1 MPNIL
6 VIGGGTGLTTA
17 YMLENVMGFNVTLA
31 EKSER
36 YGGHINSL
44 DFGDHG
50 IAEGGAEFI
59 GAPESYPNVHKLFS
73 ILGVKL
79 KRFELN
85 ADLHKVSIEH
95 GKDDHLVLPPVYHSA
110 EKNKHSFSEFFS
122 CFSADDES
130 QKEIR
135 IDFGTL
141 LNKFSDLLKL
151 EWEILRAEHER
162 EPDDIHEVQTL
173 EEFMEGFKKKN
184 MGFKEEELDD
194 FSNRILYP
202 IVGAAW
208 GIPISEAKKFCA
220 FYAMNYLALS
230 KDWYDAPS
238 GLSSY
243 MEAMTTQCKNL
254 DMRLNTEVTKL
265 IAITDSK
272 SIKYQAMLRDG
283 TLMKTEN
290 GEPMLF
296 DDVVISTPAYATAAI
311 LPDIDAQDMQDL
323 KKALKKVR
331 YYDTTLAF
339 HLDPRYAPPRGTVV
353 HTRVEG
359 DLAANTAQKDWKAKN
374 RATPVKKTW
383 VLPGQPMPNNILKT
397 EHYKHPFMDKNY
409 FIAQQK
415 LHTMQKKYG
424 LYFGGILGWKGDSH
438 EDGTIA
444 ALQAARSI
452 HLKHDRAPAAN
463 WRLQNFLDENSYVIE
478 RNNQLSV
485 DEVNRRTCTLF

>member
-17 YMLENVMGFNVTLA
+17 YMLENVMGFNITLA

-44 DFGDHG
+44 NFGDHG

-73 ILGVKL
+73 MLGVKL

-110 EKNKHSFSEFFS
+110 EKNNHSLSDFFG
-122 CFSADDES
+122 CFFTDHNAS

-141 LNKFSDLLKL
+141 LNKFSDLLTL
-151 EWEILRAEHER
+151 EWEILRAQHER
-162 EPDDIHEVQTL
+162 EPENINEVQTL

-184 MGFKEEELDD
+184 PGFKEEDID
-194 FSNRILYP
+194 NFSNRVLYP

-243 MEAMTTQCKNL
+243 MDAMKAQCKNL

-265 IAITDSK
+265 IPITDSE
-272 SIKYQAMLRDG
+272 STKYQAMLSDG
-283 TLMKTEN
+283 TLMQTEK
-290 GEPMLF
+290 GIPLLF
-296 DDVVISTPAYATAAI
+296 DDVVISTPAYASAAI
-311 LPDIDAQDMQDL
+311 LPDIDTQDMQEL
-323 KKALKKVR
+323 KEALKKVR

-339 HLDPRYAPPRGTVV
+339 HLDPNYAPPRGTVV

-374 RATPVKKTW
+374 GATPVKKTW

-397 EHYKHPFMDKNY
+397 EHYKHPIMDKNY

-452 HLKHDRAPAAN
+452 HLKHHRAPTAN
-463 WRLQNFLDENSYVIE
+463 RRLQNFLDESGYVIE
-478 RNNQLSV
+478 RNNQLSAH
-485 DEVNRRTCTLF
+485 EENKTCTLS